1 MKVEINKKKTILEED
16 GNKRITYELKIN
28 LGEQFVPYIN
38 QTIEDLLLDK
48 LFQIQ
53 ILPTATNT
61 EITFVSE
68 GEMELEKIENLINNF
83 IEKINEKANEYEKLL
98 PLLTKINEAELGLKV
113 LKTKLEEL
121 EDRFNKLLNVLTKK
135 KQIKPEDFTT
145 LYALPIF
152 NFFEKKWF
160 WQIFVGFLLGIGL
173 ATLFPVRKEVREV
186 YKIKTD
192 TLYVEKYKRDT
203 IYLKQVKVYY
213 DTLVSYIER
222 EKRDTLYQT
231 KIEKEKQIITK
242 EKSFNMGLYVENEFR
257 KNDKLN
263 LNFGAFGEL
272 NLKYI
277 NLEGGIK
284 LKEKEIMPY
293 LKIKKELK

>member
-113 LKTKLEEL
+113 VKAKLEEL

-152 NFFEKKWF
+152 NKKW
-160 WQIFVGFLLGIGL
+160 WQIFLGFLLGIGL
-173 ATLFPVRKEVREV
+173 ATLFPVKKEVREV

-222 EKRDTLYQT
+222 EKRDTLYQV
-231 KIEKEKQIITK
+231 KVEKEKQIITK
-242 EKSFNMGLYVENEFR
+242 EKGFNLGLYAENEF
-257 KNDKLN
+257 KKDNKLN
-263 LNFGAFGEL
+263 LNFGTYGEL
-272 NLKYI
+272 NLKLFI
-277 NLEGGIK
+277 LEGGIK

-293 LKIKKELK
+293 LKIKKVVK

>member
-1 MKVEINKKKTILEED
+1 MKVETNKKKTILEED
-16 GNKRITYELKIN
+16 GNKRITY
-28 LGEQFVPYIN
+28 
-38 QTIEDLLLDK
+38 
-48 LFQIQ
+48 
-53 ILPTATNT
+53 
-61 EITFVSE
+61 
-68 GEMELEKIENLINNF
+68 
-83 IEKINEKANEYEKLL
+83 
-98 PLLTKINEAELGLKV
+98 
-113 LKTKLEEL
+113 
-121 EDRFNKLLNVLTKK
+121 
-135 KQIKPEDFTT
+135 

-160 WQIFVGFLLGIGL
+160 WQILVGFLLGIGL
-173 ATLFPVRKEVREV
+173 ATLFPTRKEVREV

-242 EKSFNMGLYVENEFR
+242 EKFFNLGLYAENEF
-257 KNDKLN
+257 KKGNKLN
-263 LNFGAFGEL
+263 LNFGTYGEL
-272 NLKYI
+272 NLK
-277 NLEGGIK
+277 LFLVEGGIK

-293 LKIKKELK
+293 IKLKKELK